1 MWKALF
7 NRPPKASA
15 KALVPP
21 RLEPGAVLWAVGDV
35 HGRNDLL
42 QPLIAEV
49 VADLARAEAPRRL
62 FVGLGDYVDR
72 GADSRGVLD
81 TLIELGRRPGVEC
94 RFLRGNHEIF
104 FERFLADP
112 DVGPRWCEHGGR
124 AALASYGVTPPAFVT
139 DTDGWAEAS
148 QAAAQALPDA
158 HRAFLAEL
166 EPSFTC
172 GDYFFAHAG
181 ARPGTPLAE
190 QDPDD
195 LMWIRSDFTEASEPF
210 EKVVVHGHTPSPAFY
225 MDERRIGLDTGAYA
239 TGVLT
244 AMRFEDDR
252 RELLHV
258 RSVGGR
264 VTCERTSASA

>member
-1 MWKALF
+1 MWKGLF
-7 NRPPKASA
+7 NRPRKATVASA
-15 KALVPP
+15 PS
-21 RLEPGAVLWAVGDV
+21 RLEAGAVLWAVGDV

-42 QPLIAEV
+42 RPLIAQVLEDF
-49 VADLARAEAPRRL
+49 AQSNAERRL

-72 GADSRGVLD
+72 GPDSRGVLD
-81 TLIELGRRPGVEC
+81 SLIELGRRPELEC

-104 FERFLADP
+104 FERFLIDP
-112 DVGPRWCEHGGR
+112 DVGSKWCEHGGR

-139 DTDGWAEAS
+139 DTDGWVEAS
-148 QAAAQALPDA
+148 HRTVEVLPQA
-158 HRAFLAEL
+158 HRAFLAVL

-190 QDPDD
+190 QNPED
-195 LMWIRSDFTEASEPF
+195 LMWIRSDFTEASEGF

-225 MDERRIGLDTGAYA
+225 MDARRIGLDTGAYA

-252 RELLHV
+252 RELLQV
-258 RSVGGR
+258 KAAGGR
-264 VTCERTSASA
+264 VTYERTAAPA